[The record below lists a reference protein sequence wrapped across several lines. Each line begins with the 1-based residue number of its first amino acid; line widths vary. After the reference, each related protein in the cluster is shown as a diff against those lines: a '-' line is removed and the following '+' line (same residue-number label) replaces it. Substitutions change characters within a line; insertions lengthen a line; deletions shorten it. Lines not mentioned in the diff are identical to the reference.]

1 MQNNQKPI
9 SLDVADTARSAM
21 LAEAEAIR
29 LAASRLD
36 GNLSHA
42 VEIILSHAGK
52 LVITGMGK
60 SGHIGQKIAA
70 TLSSTGT
77 PAVFLHAADATH
89 GDMGIYSPGDP
100 TILISKS
107 GATEELVRI
116 LPLLKKFKS
125 PTIGI
130 LGNLNSLI
138 AHQVDVV
145 LDARVEREADPLNLV
160 PTCSS
165 TVAIALGDALAAAL
179 MQVRKFSP
187 QDFAIFHPD
196 GQLGKNL
203 TFTIEDI
210 MHKKPHLPCIS
221 PTLKFRDVLI
231 ELTKYHLGAVCV
243 VGVED
248 RLMGIITDGDI
259 RRSLQKY
266 ENWENLFA
274 ADLMTVNPIS
284 ITQDASL
291 QDAIHLMEDRPSQI
305 SVLPVVNKQCQ
316 CIGLL
321 RIHDIYQ
328 KDYA

>member
-9 SLDVADTARSAM
+9 SMDVADTARSAM

-305 SVLPVVNKQCQ
+305 SVLPVVNKQYQ

>member
-1 MQNNQKPI
+1 MQNNLKPI
-9 SLDVADTARSAM
+9 SLDVAETARSAM

-36 GNLSHA
+36 GNLSKA
-42 VEIILSHAGK
+42 VEIILNHAGK
-52 LVITGMGK
+52 VVITGMGK

-107 GATEELVRI
+107 GTTEELVRI

-130 LGNLNSLI
+130 LGNLNSPI

-179 MQVRKFSP
+179 MQVRQFSP
-187 QDFAIFHPD
+187 HDFAIFHPD

-210 MHKKPHLPCIS
+210 MHKKPHLPCIP
-221 PTLKFRDVLI
+221 PTLKFREVLI
-231 ELTKYHLGAVCV
+231 ELTKFHLGAVCV
-243 VGVED
+243 VGAAD
-248 RLMGIITDGDI
+248 QLMGIITDGDI

-266 ENWENLFA
+266 ENMENLFA

-284 ITQDASL
+284 ITPDSSL

-305 SVLPVVNKQCQ
+305 SVLPVVNKQHQ